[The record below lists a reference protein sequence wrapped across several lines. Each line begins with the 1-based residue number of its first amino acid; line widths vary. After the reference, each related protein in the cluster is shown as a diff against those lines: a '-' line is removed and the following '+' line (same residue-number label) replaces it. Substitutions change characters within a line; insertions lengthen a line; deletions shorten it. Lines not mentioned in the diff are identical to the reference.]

1 MDGAALV
8 SVNTLVEHQFVSQ
21 WLMANDPAI
30 NTWYTSGVID
40 EETLKMRWEGDGM
53 DIEPGMQYWLNN
65 DHKDKS
71 GDHIVYTYGVV
82 SLDFLRRLIVFH
94 STSVEILKRTVS
106 QELKPSITTVM

>member
-1 MDGAALV
+1 MTHSRNTRYISIQSV
-8 SVNTLVEHQFVSQ
+8 SVVTGAEIKKYTTLSTNVIDTFCR
-21 WLMANDPAI
+21 

-71 GDHIVYTYGVV
+71 GDHIVYTYGGKCCY
-82 SLDFLRRLIVFH
+82 SYHIVC
-94 STSVEILKRTVS
+94 IYGGKC
-106 QELKPSITTVM
+106 